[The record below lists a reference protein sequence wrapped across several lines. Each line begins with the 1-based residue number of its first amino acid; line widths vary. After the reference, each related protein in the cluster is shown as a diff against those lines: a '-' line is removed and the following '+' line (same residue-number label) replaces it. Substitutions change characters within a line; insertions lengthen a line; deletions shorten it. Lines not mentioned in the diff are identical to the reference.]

1 MVEAMTLVWCSGP
14 MNAWLVKLAEAFGA
28 ALAEAASMPLAAS
41 RAAPVAAIVVMTAA
55 DRLVGFMGS
64 GSSRLRSCPH
74 VRAGRRGSLDRLAMQ
89 RDLRVLRRL

>member
-64 GSSRLRSCPH
+64 GSSRLRSCLTYEPGGG
-74 VRAGRRGSLDRLAMQ
+74 VAWSASRCRGL
-89 RDLRVLRRL
+89 